1 MMKTKNLLPMLAFAI
16 LIMLSACESEI
27 PPEPPSSR
35 PAKLFTVK
43 VADSIS
49 ERRYPAVVE
58 ANEEAKISFK
68 VDGTIIELKVKQ
80 GQEVKKGDVIAR
92 LDPRDFE
99 LAVNQANSQLEEVQ
113 AQERAMKTGVRPE
126 DIRILENS
134 FQAAKTEFERDER
147 FFLQRQGLVEAG
159 AISREELQTAEAAY
173 RVSKSKFET
182 AVKELEKGKSG
193 ARKEDIDAIEARV
206 RNLQESLR
214 NAKNALADTI
224 LVAPYTARIVDKL
237 VDNFEEVRSKQ
248 PIVLMQQ
255 IDFIKLAFGLPE
267 QVVFNL
273 KRGNIGTFSAVFNSM
288 PDKSFP
294 VSMHEFRLEADPKA
308 RTFTCRVTMPAMDT
322 AIVLPGMTAEVIHRE
337 IYAEANGVLIPSS
350 AVFAD
355 ETNAQFVWKV
365 HAPGMTVQKTAVVAG
380 KMSGDDIWI
389 TSGLSEGDLIVTAG
403 VNYLTDGMK
412 VHRLEPRI

>member
-1 MMKTKNLLPMLAFAI
+1 MKTNNMPSMLALAS
-16 LIMLSACESEI
+16 LIMLTACESEM
-27 PPEPPSSR
+27 PPQAPPSR
-35 PAKLFTVK
+35 PAKLFKVK
-43 VADSIS
+43 IADAIS

-58 ANEEAKISFK
+58 AYEESKISFK

-99 LAVNQANSQLEEVQ
+99 LAVNQASSQLEEVQ
-113 AQERAMKTGVRPE
+113 AQERAMKAGVRPE

-134 FQAAKTEFERDER
+134 FQAAKSEFERDER

-159 AISREELQTAEAAY
+159 AISREDLQTAEAAY
-173 RVSKSKFET
+173 RVSKAKFET
-182 AVKELEKGKSG
+182 AVKELEKGKAG

-214 NAKNALADTI
+214 NAKNSLADTI

-237 VDNFEEVRSKQ
+237 VDNFEEVRAKQ

-273 KRGNIGTFSAVFNSM
+273 KRGNIGTFTAVFNSM
-288 PDKSFP
+288 PNKAFP
-294 VSMHEFRLEADPKA
+294 VSMHEFRLEADPKT
-308 RTFTCRVTMPAMDT
+308 RTFTCRVTMPAIDT

-337 IYAEANGVLIPSS
+337 VYDEANGVLIPSS

-365 HAPGMTVQKTAVVAG
+365 NESGMTVQKTAVLSG
-380 KMSGDDIWI
+380 KMSGADIWI